1 MKKLFKTIVT
11 VVSLCACLG
20 SFAFG
25 GATKAS
31 ADLYWTTM
39 EPLIDRTPECALIL
53 EEAKV
58 KNMTDFGYY
67 NVDGVDVWHFVGENK
82 GGEKANPEI
91 RFVTEGTRTITKPY
105 TLVPTTVDSFSFWY
119 RIDNDTRYTRVEDT
133 DKQYIVQILCSDGS
147 YPIIPVS
154 INDDGGWHMISIDE
168 YTPLTNAGNGGNM
181 YSHVKDMFCG
191 FLFKMAGLDGEFM
204 IMDIELCNRGAILPP
219 LNPYDEPE
227 LPEESGDVETS
238 EEPTESV
245 EPETSET
252 PVTSEEPKESNDIAL
267 ESEWEESASD
277 SLWMDDEEEASDTAQ
292 PGEEGVLS
300 KLGCASTI
308 GGGTVLLTLASAG
321 FVMAIRKKEE

>member
-82 GGEKANPEI
+82 GGNGVNPEI
-91 RFVTEGTRTITKPY
+91 RFVTEGTQTRTKPY
-105 TLVPTTVDSFSFWY
+105 TLEPTTVDSFSFWY
-119 RIDNDTRYTRVEDT
+119 RIDNDTNYRYVDDT
-133 DKQYIVQILCSDGS
+133 ESQYIVQILCSDGS
-147 YPIIPVS
+147 YPVIKVTVIE
-154 INDDGGWHMISIDE
+154 DGGWHMISIDE
-168 YTPLTNAGNGGNM
+168 NTPVSQSNVGDNM
-181 YSHVKDMFCG
+181 YSQVKNKFCG

-238 EEPTESV
+238 EESTEIES
-245 EPETSET
+245 
-252 PVTSEEPKESNDIAL
+252 PVTSEELESSKDSSSV
-267 ESEWEESASD
+267 SEWEEPASD
-277 SLWMDDEEEASDTAQ
+277 NLSTDDEEVASDTAQ
-292 PGEEGVLS
+292 PGEEEDSGILAQ
-300 KLGCASTI
+300 LGCASTL

-321 FVMAIRKKEE
+321 FVMAIRKREE